1 MKNLFPAFT
10 LIILALF
17 AVHLTDAASNAN
29 DQKRRC
35 WVGTAS
41 GKDIMNISK
50 EMRENITRKE
60 CALDEKTCLKW
71 QIMLGN
77 NQVIQL

>member
-10 LIILALF
+10 LIILASF
-17 AVHLTDAASNAN
+17 AVHLTDAASNTN
-29 DQKRRC
+29 NQKRIC
-35 WVGTAS
+35 WEGTAS

-50 EMRENITRKE
+50 EMRKVNRTE
-60 CALDEKTCLKW
+60 CGLDEKTCLKW
-71 QIMLGN
+71 QIMQGN

>member
-17 AVHLTDAASNAN
+17 AVHLTDAASNTN
-29 DQKRRC
+29 NQKRRC
-35 WVGTAS
+35 WDGTAS
-41 GKDIMNISK
+41 GKDIMNT
-50 EMRENITRKE
+50 MRNVTRKE